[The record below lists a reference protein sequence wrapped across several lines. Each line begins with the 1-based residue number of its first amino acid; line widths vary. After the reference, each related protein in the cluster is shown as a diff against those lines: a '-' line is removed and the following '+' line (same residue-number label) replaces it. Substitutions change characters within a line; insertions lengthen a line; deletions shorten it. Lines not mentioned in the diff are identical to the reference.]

1 MSRAGILTQARAIFA
16 RRGYAETSLREIAEA
31 VGIKTPSLYA
41 HFPSK
46 EALYEEVYAEVA
58 VEHTAFFD
66 ELARSS
72 SELEPLARLRHIL
85 AGIEAYY
92 RDRPDLAEFSLRAA
106 VSEYGPGGQQLR
118 EIFLDSE
125 SKLAAAVRQT
135 YDDGVAAGTFAP
147 GDAEGFIALVF
158 VVMDGLFL
166 QLTHYAPEVYRQR
179 FEQAWRHLST
189 TMTPWHAAV
198 ADPEPRAPGRTHA

>member
-1 MSRAGILTQARAIFA
+1 MTREKILSEARAIFG
-16 RRGYAETSLREIAEA
+16 RSGYAEASLREIAEA

-46 EALYEEVYAEVA
+46 EALYQAVYAEVA

-66 ELARSS
+66 ELVGASTS
-72 SELEPLARLRHIL
+72 LAPLPRLHHL
-85 AGIEAYY
+85 LGGIEAYY

-106 VSEYGPGGQQLR
+106 VTEFGPGGSQLR

-125 SKLAAAVRQT
+125 STLAAAVRRA
-135 YDDGVAAGTFAP
+135 YDDGVAEGTFAA

-158 VVMDGLFL
+158 VMMDGLFL
-166 QLTHYAPEVYRQR
+166 QLTHYTPELYRQR
-179 FEQAWRHLST
+179 FEQAWRHLSSLLS
-189 TMTPWHAAV
+189 A
-198 ADPEPRAPGRTHA
+198 

>member
-1 MSRAGILTQARAIFA
+1 MTKATILSEARAIFG
-16 RRGYAETSLREIAEA
+16 RRGYAEASLREIAEA

-46 EALYEEVYAEVA
+46 EALYEAVYAEVV

-66 ELARSS
+66 ELARTGSALS
-72 SELEPLARLRHIL
+72 PLARLRHL
-85 AGIEAYY
+85 LSGIELYY

-106 VSEYGPGGQQLR
+106 VTEFGPGGSHLR

-125 SKLAAAVRQT
+125 STLAAAVRQA
-135 YDDGVAAGTFAP
+135 YDDGVADGSIRA
-147 GDAEGFIALVF
+147 GDADGFIALVF

-166 QLTHYAPEVYRQR
+166 QLTHYSPEVYRER
-179 FEQAWRHLST
+179 FEQAWRHLS
-189 TMTPWHAAV
+189 ALLSA
-198 ADPEPRAPGRTHA
+198 

>member
-1 MSRAGILTQARAIFA
+1 MTRADILTEARTVFGQK
-16 RRGYAETSLREIAEA
+16 GYAEASLREIAGA

-46 EALYEEVYAEVA
+46 EALYAAVYAEVS

-66 ELARSS
+66 ELARSAADLPP
-72 SELEPLARLRHIL
+72 LERLGHL
-85 AGIEAYY
+85 LSGIEAYY

-106 VSEYGPGGQQLR
+106 IAEYGPSGRGLR

-125 SKLAAAVRQT
+125 SNLAAAVRET
-135 YDDGVAAGTFAP
+135 YEAGVAGGHFAP
-147 GDAEGFIALVF
+147 GDPDGFTALVL

-166 QLTHYAPEVYRQR
+166 QLTHYAPDLYRER
-179 FEQAWRHLST
+179 YNLAWRFLAGRLS
-189 TMTPWHAAV
+189 PASSPKDH
-198 ADPEPRAPGRTHA
+198 

>member
-1 MSRAGILTQARAIFA
+1 MTRATILAEARTIFA
-16 RRGYAETSLREIAEA
+16 RQGYAETSLREIAEA

-41 HFPSK
+41 HFSSK
-46 EALYEEVYAEVA
+46 EELYERVYAEVA

-66 ELARSS
+66 DLARSS
-72 SELEPLARLRHIL
+72 GDIEPLARLRHL
-85 AGIEAYY
+85 LGGIEAYY

-106 VSEYGPGGQQLR
+106 VSEYGPGGRQLR

-135 YDDGVAAGTFAP
+135 YDDGVAAGSFTA
-147 GDAEGFIALVF
+147 GDADGFIALVF

-166 QLTHYAPEVYRQR
+166 QLTHYAPEVYRER
-179 FEQAWRHLST
+179 FDQAWRHL
-189 TMTPWHAAV
+189 AAILS
-198 ADPEPRAPGRTHA
+198 R